1 MTTSNRLERLK
12 NLSPEKRLL
21 LLKALREEAA
31 IAEESNTIPRRSQLN
46 PCPLSFAQQRLW
58 FLDQLSPGNPAY
70 NLPAAVS
77 LKGQL
82 NIATLEKTFQEI
94 IQRHQV
100 LRTNFALVDGEAVQ
114 VISDTATFT
123 LPIINLQAFAETQ
136 QAEIQ
141 RLAVEEAQ
149 IPFDLTKGLLLR
161 GKLLQLS
168 DSEYVLLFTMHHI
181 ISDGWSMGVLV
192 REVAALYPAFCTAKP
207 YPLPELPI
215 QYADFA
221 VWQRQYLQGEE
232 LNKQLTYWKQQ
243 LSGTLPV
250 LELPTDRVRPTV
262 PTFKG
267 SQHLFV
273 LPLSLT
279 EAIKNLCQQEDVT
292 LFMALLAGFQTL
304 LYGYA
309 KQEDIR
315 VGSPIANRNR
325 VELEGLIGFFVNTLV
340 LRADLSGNPSFR
352 EMLVRSRQVC
362 LQAYAHPELPF
373 EKLVQELQPERNLN
387 YNSLFQVWFVLQ
399 NTPIPSLE
407 LPSLTLTPLDIDSG
421 TTRHDLSLN
430 LWEIPQGIQGCFEY
444 KTDLFDPATITRMAE
459 YLEMLL
465 SKIVAQPDVHISD
478 LAAIISEAES
488 QYQFNQEQEL
498 KQSSIHKL
506 RMTKRKSISSL

>member
-1 MTTSNRLERLK
+1 
-12 NLSPEKRLL
+12 
-21 LLKALREEAA
+21 
-31 IAEESNTIPRRSQLN
+31 
-46 PCPLSFAQQRLW
+46 
-58 FLDQLSPGNPAY
+58 NPAY

-82 NIATLEKTFQEI
+82 NIAALEQTFQEI
-94 IQRHQV
+94 IQRHEV
-100 LRTNFALVDGEAVQ
+100 LRTNFALLDGEAVQ
-114 VISDTATFT
+114 VISNSATFT
-123 LPIINLQAFAETQ
+123 LPIINLQALAETQ

-149 IPFDLTKGLLLR
+149 TPFNLTKGLLLR

-168 DSEYVLLFTMHHI
+168 ESEYVLLFTMHHI
-181 ISDGWSMGVLV
+181 ISDGWSMGVLI
-192 REVAALYPAFCTAKP
+192 REVAALYVETRNCALRAGYANASLQSQPS
-207 YPLPELPI
+207 PLPELPI

-243 LSGTLPV
+243 LSGALPV
-250 LELPTDRVRPTV
+250 LELPTDIRPTV

-267 SQHLFV
+267 AQHLFV

-304 LYGYA
+304 LYCYS

-340 LRADLSGNPSFR
+340 LRTDLSGNPSFR
-352 EMLVRSRQVC
+352 EVLVRSRQVA
-362 LQAYAHPELPF
+362 LGAYAHPELPF
-373 EKLVQELQPERNLN
+373 EKLVEELQPERNLN
-387 YNSLFQVWFVLQ
+387 YNPLFQVWFVLQ
-399 NTPIPSLE
+399 NTPIPNIE
-407 LPSLTLTPLDIDSG
+407 LPGLTITTLDLDSG

-430 LWEIPQGIQGCFEY
+430 FWEIPQGIQGCFEY
-444 KTDLFDPATITRMAE
+444 KTDLFDAATITRMAE

-465 SKIVAQPDVHISD
+465 SKIVAQPDIKID
-478 LAAIISEAES
+478 NLAAIISEAES
-488 QYQFNQEQEL
+488 QYKLKKEQEL
-498 KQSSIHKL
+498 KQSSIQKL
-506 RMTKRKSISSL
+506 RMAKRKSINSL

>member
-31 IAEESNTIPRRSQLN
+31 ITEESNTIPRRSQLN
-46 PCPLSFAQQRLW
+46 PSPLSFAQQRLW
-58 FLDQLSPGNPAY
+58 FLAQLSPGNPAY

-82 NIATLEKTFQEI
+82 NIAALEQTFQEI
-94 IQRHQV
+94 IQRHEV

-123 LPIINLQAFAETQ
+123 LPIINLQALADTKQ

-149 IPFDLTKGLLLR
+149 TPFNLSKELLLR

-181 ISDGWSMGVLV
+181 ISDGWSMGVLI
-192 REVAALYPAFCTAKP
+192 REVAALYPAFCTAKSSH
-207 YPLPELPI
+207 LPELPI

-232 LNKQLTYWKQQ
+232 LDKQLSYWKQQ
-243 LSGTLPV
+243 LGGALPV
-250 LELPTDRVRPTV
+250 LELPTDIRPTV

-267 SQHLFV
+267 AQHLFV
-273 LPLSLT
+273 IPLSLT
-279 EAIKNLCQQEDVT
+279 EAIKNLCQQEEVT

-304 LYGYA
+304 LYCYT

-315 VGSPIANRNR
+315 LGSPIASRSR

-340 LRADLSGNPSFR
+340 LRTNLSGNPTFR
-352 EMLVRSRQVC
+352 ELLVRSRQVC
-362 LQAYAHPELPF
+362 LQAYAHQDVPF
-373 EKLVQELQPERNLN
+373 EKLVEELQPERKIGQNPL
-387 YNSLFQVWFVLQ
+387 YQAWFVLQ
-399 NTPIPSLE
+399 NTPTPPLE
-407 LPSLTLTPLDIDSG
+407 LPGLTMRLLDSK
-421 TTRHDLSLN
+421 TTTARHDLL
-430 LWEIPQGIQGCFEY
+430 LDIWESASGWHCTFEY
-444 KTDLFDPATITRMAE
+444 KTDLFNRATISRIAQSFQTLLHQVVIQPNSNLSELATIIAE
-459 YLEMLL
+459 TDKQQQL
-465 SKIVAQPDVHISD
+465 S
-478 LAAIISEAES
+478 
-488 QYQFNQEQEL
+488 QEQEMQTANIQKL
-498 KQSSIHKL
+498 KSI
-506 RMTKRKSISSL
+506 KRKAIHS